1 MKHRQKLS
9 LVCTYIHA
17 QILLLKVLLCQPM
30 LLTILQL
37 PLNIKFPAF
46 SQPSSPLEIVID
58 NKKTYNS
65 FVEIQLAKSQIIH
78 IIITST
84 TNKKRPLSFHV
95 KWRRRK
101 SETEIVHIYFPPP
114 SFISVTISQQR
125 SAIKKSELI
134 RTEDLES
141 DNLMKLDSQKGM
153 TGLFLI
159 QNIVFTKSKTLVLL
173 NPKYWFYQI

>member
-1 MKHRQKLS
+1 MMKTSHQEMNK
-9 LVCTYIHA
+9 
-17 QILLLKVLLCQPM
+17 
-30 LLTILQL
+30 
-37 PLNIKFPAF
+37 PLNICTKSSRKKTGIF
-46 SQPSSPLEIVID
+46 SHWYNTLFYLVPVCCID

-114 SFISVTISQQR
+114 SFISVTISQQQ

-134 RTEDLES
+134 RTEDVAL
-141 DNLMKLDSQKGM
+141 DNLMKLDSQTGM
-153 TGLFLI
+153 TELFLI
-159 QNIVFTKSKTLVLL
+159 QNIVFTKSKTLILL
-173 NPKYWFYQI
+173 NPKYWFY